1 MKRRRRAL
9 LAAQTMGST
18 PGGHVFVPVASV
30 GGVQIGG
37 VVHPGDVA
45 ATIGVGDAPGSPDG
59 GDPFSVGTAP
69 DFTDAMTQVGRRLV
83 GHGATEAIGPILAG
97 DPAGGLRGFIR
108 GATGVETG
116 EDRRSTDK
124 DPAIAAR
131 EEERRRQDQEKAES
145 RAGDDYVALAEAM
158 QKQREAEK
166 QRQQATEQAKQQAA
180 NEEKRRREEEE
191 RKKRDA
197 AGYIAPHMDPRSG
210 PGRPTLAQFG
220 GPTRPGMPAPG
231 QARSGPG
238 RPTLAQFGGPTRPG
252 MPAPGQA
259 RSGPGRPTL
268 AQFGGT
274 RPGTPRTAPG
284 QQPSAGRPGRPTMDE
299 FGDGRVSNP
308 RQNAVTAI
316 LMATGLS
323 AALGMAIIMARE
335 Y

>member
-238 RPTLAQFGGPTRPG
+238 RPTLAQFGG
-252 MPAPGQA
+252 
-259 RSGPGRPTL
+259 
-268 AQFGGT
+268 T

>member
-18 PGGHVFVPVASV
+18 PGGHVFIPVASV

-45 ATIGVGDAPGSPDG
+45 ATIGVGDAPRSPSG
-59 GDPFSVGTAP
+59 GDPFAVRSGP
-69 DFTDAMTQVGRRLV
+69 DFAAAMTQVGRRLV
-83 GHGATEAIGPILAG
+83 EHGASEAIGPILAG

-108 GATGVETG
+108 GTTGVETEG
-116 EDRRSTDK
+116 RRSPEK
-124 DPAIAAR
+124 DPAIAGR
-131 EEERRRQDQEKAES
+131 EEDRRRQEQEKAES
-145 RAGDDYVALAEAM
+145 RAGDDFAALADAM

-166 QRQQATEQAKQQAA
+166 QRQQREAEKQRQQQEQ
-180 NEEKRRREEEE
+180 EKRRREEEE
-191 RKKRDA
+191 RKKRDE

-210 PGRPTLAQFG
+210 PGRPVLAQFG
-220 GPTRPGMPAPG
+220 GPSRPGMPGPG
-231 QARSGPG
+231 QA
-238 RPTLAQFGGPTRPG
+238 Q
-252 MPAPGQA
+252 
-259 RSGPGRPTL
+259 SGPGRPTL

-274 RPGTPRTAPG
+274 RPGTPRTSPG
-284 QQPSAGRPGRPTMDE
+284 QQPSAGPGRPTLADVSPNQLTRPAPGARPGSGEGRPTMDE
-299 FGDGRVSNP
+299 FGVPSRVSNP
-308 RQNAVTAI
+308 RQKTVTAI